1 MDTGGEMSQEEDKVT
16 GSLPDG
22 NREQRQVPGSGEGR
36 TRVGGWG
43 GGSDSLRSSIHGYQ
57 HCI

>member
-1 MDTGGEMSQEEDKVT
+1 MSQEEDKVT

-22 NREQRQVPGSGEGR
+22 NREQRRVPGSGEVG
-36 TRVGGWG
+36 VGGG
-43 GGSDSLRSSIHGYQ
+43 GRGGSDSLRSSIHGYQ

>member
-22 NREQRQVPGSGEGR
+22 NREQRRVSGSGEGR
-36 TRVGGWG
+36 TGWGVGGG
-43 GGSDSLRSSIHGYQ
+43 GE
-57 HCI
+57 